1 MEMLNQK
8 QKIIAGLVIAIVII
22 VIAYYYIN
30 STKEVYTSQ
39 YEGNILE
46 ETNEEENILRKEELM
61 KIHIT
66 GAVKSNGIVQIE
78 KNARIN
84 DAIEAAGGLTEDAD
98 LTNINLAYMIEDGQK
113 IYIPSIDDKKGQEA
127 ETNVLASE
135 NQTINGQTR
144 QKQETTF
151 IFSGPG
157 YGITEE
163 KEEKGNKININKATL
178 MELITLPGIGE
189 ATAVKII
196 EYRKTSGSFKT
207 IEEIKNV
214 PGIGDAKYNVIKE
227 FISV

>member
-8 QKIIAGLVIAIVII
+8 QKIIAILVIAIVII

-30 STKEVYTSQ
+30 STKEVYTGN
-39 YEGNILE
+39 YEGNIVE
-46 ETNEEENILRKEELM
+46 ETEKEESTSEKKELI
-61 KIHIT
+61 KIHVT

-78 KNARIN
+78 KDSRIN

-98 LTNINLAYMIEDGQK
+98 LTNINLAYIIEDGQK
-113 IYIPSIDDKKGQEA
+113 IYIPSIDDKEEIQTSTSVQDNQNAEGQA
-127 ETNVLASE
+127 
-135 NQTINGQTR
+135 R
-144 QKQETTF
+144 QKQEATF

-163 KEEKGNKININKATL
+163 TEGTDKKININKATL

-196 EYRKTSGSFKT
+196 EYRKTSGNFKT

-214 PGIGDAKYNVIKE
+214 PGIGDAKFNVIKE

>member
-1 MEMLNQK
+1 MEILNQK
-8 QKIIAGLVIAIVII
+8 QKIIAVLIIAIVII

-30 STKEVYTSQ
+30 STKEVYTSN
-39 YEGNILE
+39 YEGNIVE
-46 ETNEEENILRKEELM
+46 ELKEEKEDLAG
-61 KIHIT
+61 KKELIKVHIT

-78 KNARIN
+78 KSARIN

-98 LTNINLAYMIEDGQK
+98 LTNVNLAYMIEDGQK
-113 IYIPSIDDKKGQEA
+113 IYIPSIDDKEEDK
-127 ETNVLASE
+127 TNSLASE
-135 NQTINGQTR
+135 NQTLNGQTR
-144 QKQETTF
+144 QKQEATF

-163 KEEKGNKININKATL
+163 KEETRNKININKATL

-196 EYRKTSGSFKT
+196 EYRKTNGNFKT

-214 PGIGDAKYNVIKE
+214 QGIGEAKYNVIKE

>member
-8 QKIIAGLVIAIVII
+8 QKIIAILVIAIVII

-30 STKEVYTSQ
+30 STKEVYTGN
-39 YEGNILE
+39 YEGNIVE
-46 ETNEEENILRKEELM
+46 ETEKEESTSEKKELI
-61 KIHIT
+61 KIHVT

-78 KNARIN
+78 KDSRIN

-98 LTNINLAYMIEDGQK
+98 LTNINLAYIIEDGQK
-113 IYIPSIDDKKGQEA
+113 IYIPSIDDKEEIQTSTSVQDNQNAEGQA
-127 ETNVLASE
+127 
-135 NQTINGQTR
+135 R
-144 QKQETTF
+144 QKQEATF

-163 KEEKGNKININKATL
+163 KEETGNKININKATL

-196 EYRKTSGSFKT
+196 EYRKTSGNFKT

-214 PGIGDAKYNVIKE
+214 PGIGDAKFNVIKE